1 MLYLVRHGQTVF
13 NVEGRLQGGADSP
26 LTDLGRAQA
35 ISVGVAFRDMI
46 KDGRDWLVV
55 SSPQGRARETARLLC
70 QAAGYIKPV
79 ALDRRLAELRLGA
92 WEGMTGEDV
101 DAVAP
106 GLRQRLG
113 FAEWLFVAPK
123 GESKDQLMER
133 SAEFIAEAVKL
144 PRPVIAVTHGIA
156 SRALR
161 AAYRGISF
169 DEANYG
175 ATAQGCYFHLSEGEI
190 RQVDC
195 HRDEAVG

>member
-35 ISVGVAFRDMI
+35 TSVGLAFRDLI
-46 KDGRDWLVV
+46 RDGRDWLVV

-70 QAAGYIKPV
+70 QAAGHFKPV
-79 ALDRRLAELRLGA
+79 ALDRRLGELRLGQ
-92 WEGMTGEDV
+92 WEGMTGEEV

-113 FAEWLFVAPK
+113 FAEWLFAAPR

-133 SAEFIAEAVKL
+133 ASEFMAEAVNL

-161 AAYRGISF
+161 AAYRGITF
-169 DEANYG
+169 DEADYG
-175 ATAQGCYFHLSEGEI
+175 ATAQGCYFHLSDGNI

-195 HRDEAVG
+195 HVEDAHR